1 MQGRAM
7 KAERANDDYNKAMVA
22 ALSGDG
28 AFGGAGTDAS
38 DPQVNSYL
46 GSDEAMN
53 LAGPQDQSDP
63 FAGAGTDAANPVT
76 RDTETP
82 SGISPV
88 AHALLSPAQPTVG
101 QAAQAGATDLIT
113 QHFLDHMRQAESGGN
128 ANATNPNSSATGAYQ
143 FTNPTWTELM
153 RQHPDLGLT
162 ADGRTDPAQSQVAA
176 KQLATDNL
184 AYMLAHGVQSPTEGQ
199 AYLAHFA
206 GAPTATNLVQAD
218 PNTPI
223 SQIMSPQQVA
233 ANPFLR
239 NMTAGQVQDWAAQK
253 MGGAGAPPVAPQ
265 NAQFSGGYSPQM
277 ADAMAPQ
284 PQAGPSMSAL
294 MGVLADPRANQQTRG
309 VASALLQNQ
318 LQLQQVQQR
327 YQMEQ
332 ADPENVARRRY
343 YDAET
348 QRLMNQPQRQG
359 AEYRIL
365 SPQEKQTLGLP
376 AGGNYQMDATGKVSA
391 IGGGGV
397 NVLPSAP
404 AGYYY
409 QPGPDG
415 QATLQPVP
423 GGPVDQAK
431 NTQADQARTTSD
443 VIGRTGHDLLSA
455 IDQSPNSTTGAG
467 GMALSYLPTSQAAQV
482 QRLDNDP
489 LTGAMA
495 GAMTGAAGEAAS
507 AAAKPLSAAARTF
520 DKSAGE
526 NKTDRLFNARDV
538 AAQKVAEAATLTNQE
553 LAARLKEYGKN
564 ATLMDVDPALA
575 QAAGAI
581 GTQSGRGQTF
591 LRNVADKREVQSGKR
606 VSDLIAQ
613 TIGPRGD
620 GDALLSALDAEKKAA
635 AGPFY
640 AASLPTPVQ
649 DSDELQAIMRTP
661 AFSSALSRANTLAGN
676 EGRSLYSEKGA
687 PDVGNMTLEDLHYI
701 QRAMQD
707 NIGDIKSGAGFKDN
721 ELSSSVAGVR
731 QRLLAQMDAMSPDYQ
746 QARSIYSGSSRVRD
760 AYDAGFGAFDNS
772 TGANHLTNEMM
783 ERQLSGY
790 DNQAERQAYLLGA
803 RQRMSNTFGA
813 ARNNRQRA
821 YTLFGIGN
829 DNPDFEN
836 IQKLS
841 TLLSYV
847 KPASNQEA
855 ALGAMQDDMRSRLG
869 YTIASPE
876 EEPITADSVHGPDN
890 PLLNKDG
897 ELVSHDSDE
906 GKQLISK
913 RIADAEAD
921 RQEKAEEFAKQ
932 KAAALEFTGPDKARG
947 KSLADA
953 LISGLKAERQFGETR
968 DEVSGNS
975 KTARRIEGK
984 RLIASPEVEMPNN
997 LPSGVARIAAAL
1009 VNAAAGRTMQ
1019 RRADAVNYEM
1029 ARILAGSD
1037 TSLIPRSADGRE
1049 PNPQPSELAPQSV
1062 PVSKIDPVT
1071 AALMRNPGIQRRKI
1085 QQDALTQALIGA
1097 AITQANIQGQR

>member
-1 MQGRAM
+1 MGVLTIDGQDFSVPDSFGDLPHDQQLQVIAGIRQKHNLGDAARGSTQSGATPSIAEGIGRA
-7 KAERANDDYNKAMVA
+7 AATGVPVIGGLLNKADA
-22 ALSGDG
+22 ATDVVLSYGLNGLFSPDQQLHGSFGDRYHQALAVQNG
-28 AFGGAGTDAS
+28 ADQQFAQQHPVLNTGAQVVGGIGGGAAVPGLGPGYGLLARAAFGAAENSALGGLDA
-38 DPQVNSYL
+38 Y
-46 GSDEAMN
+46 
-53 LAGPQDQSDP
+53 
-63 FAGAGTDAANPVT
+63 T
-76 RDTETP
+76 R
-82 SGISPV
+82 
-88 AHALLSPAQPTVG
+88 
-101 QAAQAGATDLIT
+101 
-113 QHFLDHMRQAESGGN
+113 GGN
-128 ANATNPNSSATGAYQ
+128 A
-143 FTNPTWTELM
+143 
-153 RQHPDLGLT
+153 
-162 ADGRTDPAQSQVAA
+162 
-176 KQLATDNL
+176 
-184 AYMLAHGVQSPTEGQ
+184 AHG
-199 AYLAHFA
+199 AL
-206 GAPTATNLVQAD
+206 
-218 PNTPI
+218 I
-223 SQIMSPQQVA
+223 
-233 ANPFLR
+233 
-239 NMTAGQVQDWAAQK
+239 
-253 MGGAGAPPVAPQ
+253 GAG
-265 NAQFSGGYSPQM
+265 M
-277 ADAMAPQ
+277 
-284 PQAGPSMSAL
+284 
-294 MGVLADPRANQQTRG
+294 
-309 VASALLQNQ
+309 
-318 LQLQQVQQR
+318 
-327 YQMEQ
+327 
-332 ADPENVARRRY
+332 
-343 YDAET
+343 
-348 QRLMNQPQRQG
+348 
-359 AEYRIL
+359 
-365 SPQEKQTLGLP
+365 
-376 AGGNYQMDATGKVSA
+376 
-391 IGGGGV
+391 
-397 NVLPSAP
+397 
-404 AGYYY
+404 
-409 QPGPDG
+409 
-415 QATLQPVP
+415 
-423 GGPVDQAK
+423 
-431 NTQADQARTTSD
+431 
-443 VIGRTGHDLLSA
+443 
-455 IDQSPNSTTGAG
+455 GAG
-467 GMALSYLPTSQAAQV
+467 GAAV
-482 QRLDNDP
+482 SHIGRSDLLGMIGRHLAGVGLGAAGGAASAGLEGADP

-507 AAAKPLSAAARTF
+507 ATAETLSAAVRTF

-591 LRNVADKREVQSGKR
+591 LRNVTDKREVQSGKR

-620 GDALLSALDAEKKAA
+620 GDALLSALGAEKKAA
-635 AGPFY
+635 ASPLY
-640 AASLPTPVQ
+640 ASSRPTPVQ
-649 DSDELQAIMRTP
+649 DSDELQAIMETP
-661 AFSSALSRANTLAGN
+661 AFRSALSRANTLAGN
-676 EGRSLYSEKGA
+676 EGRSLYSPTGGMSMHGPVMA
-687 PDVGNMTLEDLHYI
+687 PDVSKMTIEDLHYI

-721 ELSSSVAGVR
+721 ELSSSIAGVR

-772 TGANHLTNEMM
+772 TGVNHLTNEMM
-783 ERQLSGY
+783 ERQLAGY

-803 RQRMSNTFGA
+803 RQRVSNIFGA

-847 KPASNQEA
+847 KPASNQES

-869 YTIASPE
+869 YTIASTE
-876 EEPITADSVHGPDN
+876 EEPITPDSVHGPDN

-897 ELVSHDSDE
+897 ELVSPDSEE

-921 RQEKAEEFAKQ
+921 RQAKAEEFARQ

-984 RLIASPEVEMPNN
+984 KLIASPEVEIPNN

-1009 VNAAAGRTMQ
+1009 VNAAAGRTMR

-1029 ARILAGSD
+1029 ARILAGND
-1037 TSLIPRSADGRE
+1037 TSFIPRSADGRD
-1049 PNPQPSELAPQSV
+1049 PNPQPNEPTPQSV
-1062 PVSKIDPVT
+1062 PVSKIDPIT
-1071 AALMRNPGIQRRKI
+1071 DALMRNPGIQKRKI
-1085 QQDALTQALIGA
+1085 QQDALTQALLTA
-1097 AITQANIQGQR
+1097 AITQSNIQGHR

>member
-1 MQGRAM
+1 
-7 KAERANDDYNKAMVA
+7 
-22 ALSGDG
+22 
-28 AFGGAGTDAS
+28 
-38 DPQVNSYL
+38 
-46 GSDEAMN
+46 
-53 LAGPQDQSDP
+53 
-63 FAGAGTDAANPVT
+63 
-76 RDTETP
+76 
-82 SGISPV
+82 
-88 AHALLSPAQPTVG
+88 
-101 QAAQAGATDLIT
+101 
-113 QHFLDHMRQAESGGN
+113 
-128 ANATNPNSSATGAYQ
+128 
-143 FTNPTWTELM
+143 
-153 RQHPDLGLT
+153 
-162 ADGRTDPAQSQVAA
+162 
-176 KQLATDNL
+176 
-184 AYMLAHGVQSPTEGQ
+184 
-199 AYLAHFA
+199 
-206 GAPTATNLVQAD
+206 
-218 PNTPI
+218 
-223 SQIMSPQQVA
+223 
-233 ANPFLR
+233 
-239 NMTAGQVQDWAAQK
+239 
-253 MGGAGAPPVAPQ
+253 
-265 NAQFSGGYSPQM
+265 
-277 ADAMAPQ
+277 
-284 PQAGPSMSAL
+284 
-294 MGVLADPRANQQTRG
+294 MGVLTIDGQDFSVPDSFGDLPHDQ
-309 VASALLQNQ
+309 Q
-318 LQLQQVQQR
+318 LQVIVGIRQKHNLGDDDRGGTQSDAPQHPVFDAARSFVQGFPLVGGFQPKIEAVADAGLSYLTGGGTPEAGTLSGGLGERYHQALANISSDQQQFAQQHP
-327 YQMEQ
+327 
-332 ADPENVARRRY
+332 ALN
-343 YDAET
+343 T
-348 QRLMNQPQRQG
+348 G
-359 AEYRIL
+359 AQI
-365 SPQEKQTLGLP
+365 
-376 AGGNYQMDATGKVSA
+376 AGG
-391 IGGGGV
+391 IGGGAMVPALG
-397 NVLPSAP
+397 
-404 AGYYY
+404 AGY
-409 QPGPDG
+409 GLLARAAVG
-415 QATLQPVP
+415 SAENSAL
-423 GGPVDQAK
+423 GGLDAY
-431 NTQADQARTTSD
+431 TRGGDAAHGAL
-443 VIGRTGHDLLSA
+443 IGALL
-455 IDQSPNSTTGAG
+455 GAG
-467 GMALSYLPTSQAAQV
+467 GAAV
-482 QRLDNDP
+482 SRIGRSDLLGMLGRHLAGVGLGAAGGAASAGLEGADP

-507 AAAKPLSAAARTF
+507 MAAKPLSATVRTF

-526 NKTDRLFNARDV
+526 NKTDRLFSARDV
-538 AAQKVAEAATLTNQE
+538 AAQKVAEAATLTNQDM
-553 LAARLKEYGKN
+553 AARLKEYGGN
-564 ATLMDVDPALA
+564 ATLMDIDPALA

-581 GTQSGRGQTF
+581 GAQPGRGQTF
-591 LRNVADKREVQSGKR
+591 LRNVTDKREVQSGKR

-620 GDALLSALDAEKKAA
+620 GDALISALDTEKKSAA
-635 AGPFY
+635 SPFY
-640 AASLPTPVQ
+640 AASLPTPLQ

-661 AFSSALSRANTLAGN
+661 AFRSALSSANTLAGN

-707 NIGDIKSGAGFKDN
+707 NIGEIKAGAGFRDN
-721 ELSSSVAGVR
+721 EVSRSVAGVR

-760 AYDAGFGAFDNS
+760 AYEAGFGAFDNS

-783 ERQLSGY
+783 ERQLAGY

-897 ELVSHDSDE
+897 ELVSPDSDE

-913 RIADAEAD
+913 RVADAEAD

-1049 PNPQPSELAPQSV
+1049 PNPQPSEPAPQSV

-1097 AITQANIQGQR
+1097 VITQANIQGQR